1 MPTAYVKKIAKK
13 KKMPISEVEKKWED
27 AKEISKKIKGKRDN
41 WAYTMGIFKKMCKVE
56 ESNVIKFTEFIE
68 LQQKPNTP

>member
-27 AKEISKKIKGKRDN
+27 AKEISKKRKGKRDN